1 MASALAMQA
10 KPLSLPTEQSRRR
23 SGLRPG
29 DSEHLHPAL
38 GAEHPLP
45 IGGQDQG
52 LIAGHVVRLSRDV
65 PRAIEEEHTRR
76 SSPAA
81 PRKCTEMIRIGQ
93 MRLRGVAAM
102 AELANDTA
110 VKPRRRQRRAR
121 GAKRSAATCVSPCAA
136 FKPGQAG

>member
-1 MASALAMQA
+1 MSQLHSWFGPSGLRRGTVRGACARRNGRHGYGARRRVRSMASALAMQA

-65 PRAIEEEHTRR
+65 PRAIEEEHPQKLTG
-76 SSPAA
+76 SSE
-81 PRKCTEMIRIGQ
+81 EMH
-93 MRLRGVAAM
+93 
-102 AELANDTA
+102 
-110 VKPRRRQRRAR
+110 
-121 GAKRSAATCVSPCAA
+121 
-136 FKPGQAG
+136 